1 MRIAYYVTWWTNRF
15 AGREEETLT
24 GTGTDRQA
32 IANDVQWTDTETER
46 ERVCLLFT
54 RVTIRYHRN

>member
-32 IANDVQWTDTETER
+32 IANDVQWTDTES

-54 RVTIRYHRN
+54 RVTI